1 MQQIRKANCI
11 PLRWSFLLSSSLLIT
26 WIFFLLSYLFDLGYV
41 LLPTI
46 SISTIGTWCLLRSSM
61 EYHTMTRLV
70 EVRSL
75 PTDIRFKLKLSFRSI
90 QDGYPNKRKSHKTN
104 QSISKYL
111 EFQSNLTLPQVKS
124 KSQTIS
130 SKSDLVQ
137 YTWTPL

>member
-1 MQQIRKANCI
+1 
-11 PLRWSFLLSSSLLIT
+11 
-26 WIFFLLSYLFDLGYV
+26 
-41 LLPTI
+41 
-46 SISTIGTWCLLRSSM
+46 
-61 EYHTMTRLV
+61 MTRLV

-137 YTWTPL
+137 YT